1 MHSFG
6 ESPSLHRPW
15 NVAICTGPKAHANA
29 RLIAAAPD
37 MANALRVI
45 IKQAETTRLAF
56 PNAAGRDDWQQVIL
70 ISRAAL
76 TKAEGKQ

>member
-1 MHSFG
+1 
-6 ESPSLHRPW
+6 
-15 NVAICTGPKAHANA
+15 
-29 RLIAAAPD
+29 

-45 IKQAETTRLAF
+45 IKQAEMTRLAF

-76 TKAEGKQ
+76 AKAEGNQ